1 MSAKAGVAAVI
12 NTSHDVVDLLRR
24 AFDAAGIVTV
34 SAFTHQIRDGEMDF
48 EAFIRQHNPDVIVY
62 DIAPPYDANWKFFEH
77 LSGMPVLSGR
87 QFVLTTT
94 NVSHVEN
101 LAGRDQRIYE
111 IVGKPADIGIIVR
124 AVKEATRAR
133 PTR

>member
-62 DIAPPYDANWKFFEH
+62 DIAPPYDANWKFFLERSE
-77 LSGMPVLSGR
+77 SGNRWKPLLQRRTQSAEASM
-87 QFVLTTT
+87 F
-94 NVSHVEN
+94 
-101 LAGRDQRIYE
+101 QRINL
-111 IVGKPADIGIIVR
+111 
-124 AVKEATRAR
+124 
-133 PTR
+133 